1 VKGTRILADL
11 AFGSVT
17 GAMERGILVRTGVEP
32 MSMLML
38 VGSQFWGVSPRDPR
52 SHLLV

>member
-17 GAMERGILVRTGVEP
+17 GAMERGILVRTSVEP
-32 MSMLML
+32 MSMLI
-38 VGSQFWGVSPRDPR
+38 GSQFWGVSPRDPR